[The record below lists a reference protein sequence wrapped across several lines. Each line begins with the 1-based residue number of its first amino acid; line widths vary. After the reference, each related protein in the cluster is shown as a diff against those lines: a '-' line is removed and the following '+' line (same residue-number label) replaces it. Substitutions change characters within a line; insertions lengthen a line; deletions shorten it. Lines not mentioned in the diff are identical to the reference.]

1 MVNARQVDETLE
13 LLTNYFP
20 HSVGYAQGFERM
32 DHRNDELAAQAVALA
47 KEADCVLLYL
57 GLPEGFETEGLDRSH
72 MRLPNNQE
80 IMLNKLAEINPHIIV
95 VLSCGS
101 AVEMPWIDKCQA
113 LVYGCLGGEAAASAM
128 LQVLSG
134 EVKPQRQAGGNL
146 SHRLCRPASKPVLPR
161 QGI

>member
-80 IMLNKLAEINPHIIV
+80 IMLNKLAEIIPISSLCFPAV
-95 VLSCGS
+95 AQWKCPGS
-101 AVEMPWIDKCQA
+101 ISARHW
-113 LVYGCLGGEAAASAM
+113 YTAAWA
-128 LQVLSG
+128 G
-134 EVKPQRQAGGNL
+134 KRQPAPC
-146 SHRLCRPASKPVLPR
+146 CRY
-161 QGI
+161 